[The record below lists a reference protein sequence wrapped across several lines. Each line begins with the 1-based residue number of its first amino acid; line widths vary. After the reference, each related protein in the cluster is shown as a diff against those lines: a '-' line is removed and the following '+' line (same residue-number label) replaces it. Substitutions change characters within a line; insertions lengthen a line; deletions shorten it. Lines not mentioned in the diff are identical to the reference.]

1 MTGLPKD
8 FAKRIGEEDEAY
20 VRRLRRQRDEAWFEN
35 VRLRDQLEEK
45 HGLAVVETDHMD
57 YFCGDCGVDLG
68 TVNRDDEVESYK
80 FCPYCG
86 VALSGEVVPL

>member
-35 VRLRDQLEEK
+35 VRLREQLEEK
-45 HGLAVVETDHMD
+45 RGLANVETDHMD
-57 YFCGDCGVDLG
+57 YFCGDCGEDLG
-68 TVNRDDEVESYK
+68 TVNRDCYVESYR

-86 VALSGEVVPL
+86 VALSGEVMPI